1 MKKKIW
7 ILTLLAALML
17 VSCGRNGQETR
28 EVPFVSITA
37 GEAKAVMDDTEG
49 YVILDVRTQEEYEQ
63 GHIPGAMV
71 IPHTEV
77 AARAETE
84 LPDKAQVIL
93 LYCRSG
99 RRSKLAAQALAELGY
114 TNVKEFGGIQDWPYG
129 IE

>member
-28 EVPFVSITA
+28 KVPFVSITA
-37 GEAKAVMDDTEG
+37 EEAKAVMDDTEG

-114 TNVKEFGGIQDWPYG
+114 ANVKEFGGIQDWPYG

>member
-28 EVPFVSITA
+28 KVPFVSITA
-37 GEAKAVMDDTEG
+37 EEAKAVMDDTEG

-93 LYCRSG
+93 VYCRSG